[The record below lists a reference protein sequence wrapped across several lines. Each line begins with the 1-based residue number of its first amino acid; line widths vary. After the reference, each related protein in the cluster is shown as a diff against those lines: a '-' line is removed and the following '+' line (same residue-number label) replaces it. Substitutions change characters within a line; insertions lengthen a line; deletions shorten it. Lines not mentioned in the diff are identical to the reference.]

1 MERVEENLPVPGRI
15 RGSSE
20 KLCTAN
26 NGQVLAWLENH
37 LEQEICEDGTHTIF
51 DVCQHNPQSVGRLSD
66 LEELPGRNSK
76 EPKVCKVGQEEQISS
91 SLRLR
96 GIRTKGGAV
105 DKRGGGNEEEGA
117 TGTNGG
123 VDTEIKELGK
133 S

>member
-1 MERVEENLPVPGRI
+1 MERVKENLPVPRWI

-20 KLCTAN
+20 ELCTAN

-37 LEQEICEDGTHTIF
+37 IEQEICEDGTYTVF
-51 DVCQHNPQSVGRLSD
+51 NVCQHNPQAVGRLSD
-66 LEELPGRNSK
+66 VQELPGGNCK
-76 EPKVCKVGQEEQISS
+76 EQKVFRVGQEEQISS

-105 DKRGGGNEEEGA
+105 DKRGGNEKGGA
-117 TGTNGG
+117 SGTNGG
-123 VDTEIKELGK
+123 MDTEIKELGK